1 MTFSQDTETIL
12 QYLENY
18 APHGLRKRLD
28 IGVVLEVGAHIG
40 AAQELNDLVFT
51 GKVVWNLY
59 VTLRKA
65 GSNQDAEAVQR
76 EFTTHIQ
83 TLRENLLPFVANA
96 PEDVQGRFEAVY
108 LGVNDGTLRNLV
120 DLACD
125 LAQLKDVQSDQR
137 RSRGIGDE

>member
-12 QYLENY
+12 HYLENY
-18 APHGLRKRLD
+18 APHGLRKRSD
-28 IGVVLEVGAHIG
+28 IGVVLEVGARIG

-65 GSNQDAEAVQR
+65 GNSQDTETVQR
-76 EFTTHIQ
+76 EFTAHIG
-83 TLRENLLPFVANA
+83 TLREHLLPFAANA
-96 PEDVQGRFEAVY
+96 PDDVKERFEAVY
-108 LGVNDGTLRNLV
+108 LGVNDGTLRNLT

-125 LAQLKDVQSDQR
+125 LAQLKDVQSEQR
-137 RSRGIGDE
+137 RSRGVGEE